1 MAAVVARAACAACD
15 GFGIARNAAT
25 TLDVVL
31 WQQVTNID
39 VSLLHSAPNRPDHT
53 DVEVFVLCLHNQLF
67 RSSVRFRM
75 AN

>member
-39 VSLLHSAPNRPDHT
+39 VSLLHSAPNGPDHI
-53 DVEVFVLCLHNQLF
+53 DIGIFVLCLHD
-67 RSSVRFRM
+67 
-75 AN
+75 